1 MKVIGLDQST
11 RRSAYSVFIN
21 GKLKRFGT
29 FVADEKEKD
38 PYVRMEQMHEQLS
51 AFLKKEKPD
60 AVVIENIQFQKN
72 QHAYAVLGN
81 MQGVVFAILYAL
93 HIPFFVVEPSKWRV
107 NVGIKPTSKREIL
120 KKDAIETAS
129 AKYGIDASEDESEAA
144 LIGQWLVDMINTKQ
158 IILERNNKNGGI

>member
-1 MKVIGLDQST
+1 MKIIGLDQST
-11 RRSAYSVFIN
+11 RRSAYSVFVN
-21 GKLKRFGT
+21 GKLKRYGM

-38 PYVRMEQMHEQLS
+38 PYVRMEQMYESLS

-93 HIPFFVVEPSKWRV
+93 HIPFFIVEPSKWRV
-107 NVGIKPTSKREIL
+107 NVGINPTNKREVL

-129 AKYGIDASEDESEAA
+129 AKYNIDASEDESEAV
-144 LIGQWLVDMINTKQ
+144 LIGQWLVDMIAAKQ
-158 IILERNNKNGGI
+158 IIIERK

>member
-1 MKVIGLDQST
+1 MKIIGLDQST
-11 RRSAYSVFIN
+11 RRSAYSVFVN
-21 GKLKRFGT
+21 GKLKRYGM

-38 PYVRMEQMHEQLS
+38 PYVRMEQMHESLS

-93 HIPFFVVEPSKWRV
+93 HIPFFIVEPSKWRV
-107 NVGIKPTSKREIL
+107 NVGINPTNKREIL
-120 KKDAIETAS
+120 KKCAIETAS
-129 AKYGIDASEDESEAA
+129 AKYNIDASEDESEAA
-144 LIGQWLVDMINTKQ
+144 LIGQWLVDMIATKQ
-158 IILERNNKNGGI
+158 IIIERK